1 MFGVLGAV
9 FFGLDFAGLV
19 ELEEKLSKIEK
30 KGNFVIGKFFG
41 LHFICLNYRY
51 EDTNNIV

>member
-30 KGNFVIGKFFG
+30 KGNFVIGKFIG